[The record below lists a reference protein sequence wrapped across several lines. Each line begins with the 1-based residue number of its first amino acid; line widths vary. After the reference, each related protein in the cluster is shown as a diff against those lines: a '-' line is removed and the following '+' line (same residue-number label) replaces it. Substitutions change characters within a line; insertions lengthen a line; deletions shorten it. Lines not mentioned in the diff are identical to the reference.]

1 MHFQTQTPK
10 NDFMLGKTQ
19 CINQIAFVNCMAY
32 ISNKLKIVTPGKKT
46 ISNTVSEV
54 LFTEA
59 KMLKTIILIL
69 SFSH

>member
-1 MHFQTQTPK
+1 
-10 NDFMLGKTQ
+10 MLGKTQ